1 MSKSVQGLV
10 SVVIPT
16 YNRAR
21 RVAAAVASALA
32 QTYSPIEV
40 IVIDDGSTDD
50 TEAELRTFGSQIVY
64 VKQANA
70 GVASARNK
78 GLVEAQGEFIALLDS
93 DDVWYPWK
101 IEAQVATL
109 ERRPDVGMVWTD
121 MDTIDDDGQVLHR
134 RHLKTY
140 YRAYQYFAIDKLF
153 FFALPVD
160 EICKPSVDKL
170 GGARFWLGD
179 LSSAILMGNL
189 VLLSTAVLR
198 RSLFNRVGEFDPTLD
213 NGAEDYNYFIR
224 LCQHGPVGFLDV
236 PSILYRIG
244 GPDQLT
250 HPSRILHLAR
260 YDLAVA
266 KKAMQHGS
274 SRLRLGPQ
282 VLRKR
287 LAGAHAWMG
296 SIAFD
301 AGRFKES
308 REHSWQAIRNG
319 HKQPRILA
327 YWLLSFLPNV
337 WVRIIRARYRTIKTG
352 RFSKNEIA
360 HS

>member
-1 MSKSVQGLV
+1 MRTELPKLV

-50 TEAELRTFGSQIVY
+50 TEAELRAFGSQIVY

-78 GLVEAQGEFIALLDS
+78 GLAEARGEFIALLDS

-109 ERRPDVGMVWTD
+109 ERRPDLGMLWTD
-121 MDTIDDDGQVLHR
+121 MDAVDDEGRVLHR
-134 RHLKTY
+134 RYLKTY
-140 YRAYQYFAIDKLF
+140 YRAYRHFAMDELF
-153 FFALPVD
+153 CSSLPFD
-160 EICKPSVDKL
+160 RICKPSLDGL
-170 GGARFWLGD
+170 GGGRLWIGD

-198 RSLFNRVGEFDPTLD
+198 RSLLNRVGGFDPTL
-213 NGAEDYNYFIR
+213 GYGVEDYDYFIR
-224 LCQHGPVGFLDV
+224 VCQHGPVGFLGV

-250 HPSRILHLAR
+250 HPSRIVHLAR

-266 KKAMQHGS
+266 EKAMQQGS
-274 SRLRLGPQ
+274 DTLRLPPAL
-282 VLRKR
+282 LRKR
-287 LAGAHAWMG
+287 LAGAHAWLA
-296 SIAFD
+296 SIEFD
-301 AGRFKES
+301 AGHFKES

-319 HKQPRILA
+319 HKQPRIPC
-327 YWLLSFLPNV
+327 YWLLSFLPGACI
-337 WVRIIRARYRTIKTG
+337 RIIRAGYRAMKTVLMT
-352 RFSKNEIA
+352 F
-360 HS
+360 